1 MRRVLAI
8 GLAVTATL
16 VFSSK
21 AVAQSATLAE
31 DSAVGAGSTGGLFSS
46 IVVDARSDPSGANPS
61 GIVSLVVFGTLLV
74 GGPVTCLAVDG
85 NVALIGFNDT
95 TSGFGETQ
103 ALVVD
108 NGDSGPDV
116 FGAAPSPGV
125 TDCSSQVSLPLETLI
140 TGDFV
145 VHDAAPLTARQQ
157 CFNGGWQQYTN
168 AQGQPFRNQGQCV
181 AFVEGKPPQIP

>member
-61 GIVSLVVFGTLLV
+61 GTVSLVVFGTLLV

-116 FGAAPSPGV
+116 FGATPSPGV